1 MKKYIIAASGLILSA
16 SAAMAQ
22 ATAYTSETVVDP
34 SALLNDTKSV
44 ADTALTAGIA
54 LGVTVIGWR
63 LIKRFIRS

>member
-1 MKKYIIAASGLILSA
+1 MSKYFIAASGLILSA

-22 ATAYTSETVVDP
+22 YTSDTVVDP
-34 SALLNDTKSV
+34 SVLLTDTKTV